1 MGCYSDYGVRDLTSY
16 IETSLTVYR
25 PALGPTLST
34 YAVRDLGWRFSSW
47 ELMII
52 AGPIY
57 VLMLCMLPES
67 SAPTILYYKAKRLR
81 EETGNHNLM
90 SDAEKKQR
98 NLKTSSL
105 LFDALIK
112 PWEINALDP
121 AIFFT
126 TV

>member
-1 MGCYSDYGVRDLTSY
+1 MGSDSNDGVSVHQTIRKNLADSH
-16 IETSLTVYR
+16 R

-52 AGPIY
+52 AGPVYI
-57 VLMLCMLPES
+57 LMLCMLPES

-81 EETGNHNLM
+81 EETGNQNLM
-90 SDAEKKQR
+90 SDAEKKQK
-98 NLKTSSL
+98 NLKASSL

-121 AIFFT
+121 AILFT